1 MYECV
6 DCGFESVKWMGFCPR
21 CRGNQSLMVIAQPAE
36 QRELEPAQLSG
47 LNVDHPRPTCLAEL
61 DRVLGGGLVPGA
73 SILLGGEPG
82 VGKSTLLMHVA
93 GAVAEAGGRV
103 VLATA
108 EESAGQVAMRA
119 RRLGIDST
127 QVVIL
132 ADHRLDAITSAA
144 AELRPDLLVV
154 DSIQTVQSESAAG
167 HAGGIGQVRECGLQ
181 LVRFA
186 KEHSVPV
193 ALVGH
198 VTKDGSI
205 GGPKQLEHM
214 VDVVLYLEGDP
225 DRGLR
230 LLRGLKNRFGPTQET
245 GLFEMG
251 ERGLRQVAD
260 PSQSLV
266 GQWRGEASGTVV
278 FPSVEGRRALL
289 VEIQAL
295 VTPSSNPQP
304 RRSVRGID
312 SARVHQLLAVLERH
326 AGVSFARHEVYVGV
340 IGGVRIREPAADLA
354 VAMALASS
362 ISGRA
367 IGHAA
372 AYGEVGLTGEVR
384 PVPHGEWRQRE
395 AKRLGIT
402 RVLAPEEGT
411 RDPVHVVLADAG
423 VIEGPLAEVAL

>member
-6 DCGFESVKWMGFCPR
+6 ECGFESAKWMGFCPR
-21 CRGNQSLMVIAQPAE
+21 CPGSDGLTAAAE
-36 QRELEPAQLSG
+36 PVDTTMLEPVALVG
-47 LNVDHPRPTCLAEL
+47 LEGDRHRPTGVGEV
-61 DRVLGGGLVPGA
+61 DRVLGGGLIPGA

-82 VGKSTLLMHVA
+82 VGKSTLLMQAA
-93 GAVAEAGGRV
+93 GAIAADGRRV

-108 EESAGQVAMRA
+108 EESRGQVAMRA
-119 RRLGIDST
+119 RRVGIDSRH
-127 QVVIL
+127 VVVL
-132 ADHRLDAITSAA
+132 ADHRLEAVMAAA
-144 AELRPDLLVV
+144 AELRPALLVV
-154 DSIQTVQSESAAG
+154 DSIQTVQTESAAG
-167 HAGGIGQVRECGLQ
+167 HAGGVGQVRECALQ

-186 KEHSVPV
+186 KDHSVPV
-193 ALVGH
+193 VLIGH

-230 LLRGLKNRFGPTQET
+230 MLRGLKNRFGRTQEA

-304 RRSVRGID
+304 RRSVRGIEI
-312 SARVHQLLAVLERH
+312 ARVHQLLAVLERH
-326 AGVSFARHEVYVGV
+326 TALPFTRHEVYVGV
-340 IGGVRIREPAADLA
+340 AGGVRVREPGADLA
-354 VAMALASS
+354 VALALASS
-362 ISGRA
+362 LTGRA

-372 AYGEVGLTGEVR
+372 AYGEVSLTGEVR
-384 PVPHGEWRQRE
+384 PVAHGEWRHRE
-395 AKRLGIT
+395 AERLGIT
-402 RVLAPEEGT
+402 HVLAPTEGT
-411 RDPVHVVLADAG
+411 RHPVQAFLADAG
-423 VIEGPLAEVAL
+423 VIDHRLAEVAV

>member
-6 DCGFESVKWMGFCPR
+6 ECGFKSAKWMGFCPR
-21 CRGNQSLMVIAQPAE
+21 CPDSAGLTALAKHVDTAMV
-36 QRELEPAQLSG
+36 ELAALSG
-47 LNVDHPRPTCLAEL
+47 LEGDRHRPTDIGEV
-61 DRVLGGGLVPGA
+61 DRVLGGGVVPGA

-82 VGKSTLLMHVA
+82 VGKSTLLMQIA
-93 GAVAEAGGRV
+93 GAIAAVENRV

-108 EESAGQVAMRA
+108 EESGGQAAMRA
-119 RRLGIDST
+119 RRIGIDSEH
-127 QVVIL
+127 VVVL
-132 ADHRLDAITSAA
+132 ADHRLEAVMAAA
-144 AELRPDLLVV
+144 AELHPALLVV
-154 DSIQTVQSESAAG
+154 DSIQTVQTGSAAG
-167 HAGGIGQVRECGLQ
+167 LAGGVGQVRECALQ

-186 KEHSVPV
+186 KEQLVPV
-193 ALVGH
+193 VLIGH

-230 LLRGLKNRFGPTQET
+230 TLRGLKNRFGSTQET

-251 ERGLRQVAD
+251 EGGLRQVAD

-295 VTPSSNPQP
+295 VTPSPNPQP

-312 SARVHQLLAVLERH
+312 IARVHQLLAVLERH
-326 AGVSFARHEVYVGV
+326 TALSFTRHEVYVGV
-340 IGGVRIREPAADLA
+340 AGGVRVREPAADLA
-354 VAMALASS
+354 VALALASS
-362 ISGRA
+362 VTGRA

-372 AYGEVGLTGEVR
+372 AFGEVGLTGEVR
-384 PVPHGEWRQRE
+384 PVGHGDWRHRE
-395 AKRLGIT
+395 AERLGIT
-402 RVLAPEEGT
+402 HLLAPAEGS
-411 RDPVHVVLADAG
+411 RHPVQTFLVDAG
-423 VIEGPLAEVAL
+423 LSDHRLAEVAV